1 MAPHGRLFRAL
12 SFTITRG
19 KIVQINV
26 VADPARL
33 RQLDLAV
40 LND

>member
-1 MAPHGRLFRAL
+1 VAPGGRLLRVIR
-12 SFTITRG
+12 FTITRG
-19 KIVQINV
+19 KIVQIDV

-33 RQLDLAV
+33 GELDLAV